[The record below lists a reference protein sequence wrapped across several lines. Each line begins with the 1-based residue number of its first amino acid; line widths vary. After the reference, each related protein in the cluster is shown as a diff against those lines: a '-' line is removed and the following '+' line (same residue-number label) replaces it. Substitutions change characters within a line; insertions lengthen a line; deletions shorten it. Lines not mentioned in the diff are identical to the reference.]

1 MIGEG
6 TDPRC
11 SWCHRWMSAAAVGG
25 RGPLAVIASCSHR
38 QPPTPIL
45 PPMPT
50 RDELLDALG
59 DLRLATIGGQ
69 RAPYKPVVLLWAIGR
84 IWKDPLGARLLPFEA
99 TRAAVVP
106 LLKRFG
112 RGGRA
117 GPNPINPLWRLQ
129 HERQGLLWECAN
141 TGSVKIGRDGN
152 PSAKQMMASSAALG
166 LSDAA
171 HTMLL
176 HDIPLRLEAAFVLA
190 SQVCPPQLWPDLFEA
205 VGIPYE
211 GSEDTLVLPV
221 SAQRTRETVQRL
233 SRAPAFRGEVL
244 DAYRGRCAV
253 CGTSAEIA
261 GKRFGVEAAHIRWVV
276 ADGPDRIVNGL
287 ALCGMHHRGLDRG
300 AFTLDE
306 SLRVK
311 VSPRLRPADTEP
323 AEQFWRFDGAAI
335 ALPSRAEH
343 RPAEAFVAWHRE
355 TLFVMG

>member
-1 MIGEG
+1 
-6 TDPRC
+6 
-11 SWCHRWMSAAAVGG
+11 
-25 RGPLAVIASCSHR
+25 
-38 QPPTPIL
+38 
-45 PPMPT
+45 MPT
-50 RDELLDALG
+50 RDELLDALSE
-59 DLRLATIGGQ
+59 LRRATVEG
-69 RAPYKPVVLLWAIGR
+69 RLAPYKPVVLLWAIGR
-84 IWKDPLGARLLPFEA
+84 IWREPLGARLLPFEA

-117 GPNPINPLWRLQ
+117 GPNPIDPLWRLQ
-129 HERQGLLWECAN
+129 RDGDGLLWECASR
-141 TGSVKIGRDGN
+141 GPVEISRDGI
-152 PSAKQMMASSAALG
+152 PSVGRLVESGAALG

-221 SAQRTRETVQRL
+221 SAQRTREMVQRL
-233 SRAPAFRGEVL
+233 SRDPAFRGEVL

-276 ADGPDRIVNGL
+276 ADGPDRVVNGL

-343 RPAEAFVAWHRE
+343 CPDEAFVAWHRE
-355 TLFVMG
+355 TLFVVG